1 MARRWQKL
9 DFTERVLVGLLAAL
23 LLIVAIVTILKHLG
37 AFFIVLGVGVGGAL
51 LLRSLLRP
59 GQVRKRALAK
69 AGAVIDQYSDQLLRK
84 RAQLVRADAYGKLQ
98 FEKWVKEVDY
108 FVTNHMA
115 PALSAEEKSVLHR
128 DRAVFVRLVTD
139 TVEALTKSRPVF
151 AEFSDRLTP
160 TDFELFCAEQLK
172 LSGWDARVTL
182 RSRDQ
187 GVDVIAE
194 KSGVRV
200 VLQCKLYSG
209 PVGNKAVQ
217 EIAAG
222 RAHEQAH
229 YGAVVTNSRYT
240 SAADQLA
247 ASTGV
252 LLLHHS
258 DLANLEK
265 LIGTHAPR

>member
-9 DFTERVLVGLLAAL
+9 DFTERLLLGLLAAL
-23 LLIVAIVTILKHLG
+23 LLIVAITTILKHLG
-37 AFFIVLGVGVGGAL
+37 AFVIVAIVGVGGAL
-51 LLRSLLRP
+51 VVRSLLRP
-59 GQVRKRALAK
+59 GQLRKRALAR
-69 AGAVIDQYSDQLLRK
+69 AGSVINQYSDQLMRR
-84 RAQLVRADAYGKLQ
+84 RAQLVRSDAYGKLQ
-98 FEKWVKEVDY
+98 FDKWVKEVDY
-108 FVTNHMA
+108 FITNHIA
-115 PALSAEEKSVLHR
+115 PALTAEERSVLHTER
-128 DRAVFVRLVTD
+128 VLFVRLVSEI
-139 TVEALTKSRPVF
+139 VEALAKSKPVF
-151 AEFSDRLTP
+151 ATFSDSLTP
-160 TDFELFCAEQLK
+160 TDFELFCAEQLR

-194 KSGVRV
+194 KSGVRL

-240 SAADQLA
+240 SSADQLA

-258 DLANLEK
+258 DLANLER
-265 LIGTHAPR
+265 LIAHVPR